1 MHCQRP
7 LSHSGRAA
15 VSCAVG
21 EACDLTAPALAGGD
35 AAPRLPGPA
44 PEPGQG
50 SPRRARSPLECL
62 TRVLSFSFMN
72 RRVASANPYLGAT
85 SNGYAHPSGTALHY
99 DHVPCINGSVSV
111 PCSQG
116 AAAGGGWA
124 FLCLVAPVSV
134 QMRGREEVSIPPL
147 LPSFLTG
154 WSSESDSTPA
164 DGVSFNVSAVA

>member
-35 AAPRLPGPA
+35 AAPRLPGPV

-116 AAAGGGWA
+116 AAAG
-124 FLCLVAPVSV
+124 VAGPFCVWWPRFQS
-134 QMRGREEVSIPPL
+134 RCEGERRS
-147 LPSFLTG
+147 PSRLSCPRF
-154 WSSESDSTPA
+154 
-164 DGVSFNVSAVA
+164 

>member
-35 AAPRLPGPA
+35 AAPRLPGPV

-116 AAAGGGWA
+116 AAGRGWLGLSVSGGPGFSPDA
-124 FLCLVAPVSV
+124 RARGGLHPASPALVFDRLV
-134 QMRGREEVSIPPL
+134 I
-147 LPSFLTG
+147 
-154 WSSESDSTPA
+154 
-164 DGVSFNVSAVA
+164 